1 MSVSTTNTT
10 NGIEIRLAA
19 YHNCDDVQL
28 FWRAVV
34 DGEEDA
40 PVSDCLGYVIE
51 RRRQKPN
58 GEWRPTEVL
67 RNRVSFSSDRD
78 EGEGTPAFLTR
89 PSNVWPFQR
98 YDWADHGANNGQTVM
113 YRVSAVVLP
122 DGGTVGESELQTVAD
137 SGWTEPITVSGETE
151 SGVSAYF
158 NRGFVMSQYVSRLAR
173 QNGWD
178 ALEIKDHIKELEE
191 PLRRFLAG
199 ELRVALL
206 GMLDEVIEDP
216 GLEFYAALYELA
228 DDELVERLRLLRG
241 RAHVVLANGSDKSG
255 DGNVSARGKLAEA
268 NVDVHNRML
277 GSKGLGH
284 NKFAVVVRRADEQ
297 ALKALTGSTNWAAT
311 GLCTQVNN
319 AIVFDDEEVAS
330 LYYEQW
336 KRLAEAGDDFPAE
349 LVEENAASP
358 RMTGNTEVW
367 FTRVRNPMPAGT
379 EPGADLLALI
389 DTVNNARRMILYV
402 MFQPGPEPLRSII
415 ERAKKDGII
424 VKGVVSTVPQSIREE
439 QFELAGT
446 DKDVK
451 VYKTAVVQPEGMGL
465 SFSAWVEE
473 VTREEFLTTNTH
485 EGVGHA
491 ITHSKMIVIDPLD
504 DDCAVITGSHN
515 FSKAASEKNDENFVI
530 VRGNRALAEAY
541 SVACLSTYA
550 HYRWRAFVKDKTEAG
565 EPIWDHL
572 SSSPEWQQEC
582 LTPEVKQTL
591 SAWCP

>member
-1 MSVSTTNTT
+1 MPVSTSNTT

-40 PVSDCLGYVIE
+40 PVPNCLGYMIE
-51 RRRQKPN
+51 RRRQAPN
-58 GEWRPTEVL
+58 GQWRPTEVL
-67 RNRVSFSSDRD
+67 RNRVSFSSERD

-98 YDWADHGANNGQTVM
+98 YDWADHGANNGQTVS

-137 SGWTEPITVSGETE
+137 SGWTEPITVSGETDG
-151 SGVSAYF
+151 GVSAYF

-255 DGNVSARGKLAEA
+255 DGNAPARGKLEEA
-268 NVDVHNRML
+268 NVDVRNRIL

-284 NKFAVVVRRADEQ
+284 NKFGVVVRRADEQ
-297 ALKALTGSTNWAAT
+297 ALKVLTGSTNWAAT

-319 AIVFDDEEVAS
+319 AIVFDDEEVAT
-330 LYYEQW
+330 LFYEQW

-349 LVEENAASP
+349 LVDDNAASP
-358 RMTGNTEVW
+358 RVAGNTEVW
-367 FTRVRNPMPAGT
+367 FTRVRNPMPPGT
-379 EPGADLLALI
+379 EPGADLAALI
-389 DTVNNARRMILYV
+389 AAVNNARRMILYV

-415 ERAKKDGII
+415 ERAKEGGII
-424 VKGVVSTVPQSIREE
+424 VKGVVSTVPQSIKEE

-451 VYKTAVVQPEGMGL
+451 VYRTAMVQPEGMRE
-465 SFSAWVEE
+465 SFSAWVGE
-473 VTREEFLTTNTH
+473 VTRDEFLTTNTH
-485 EGVGHA
+485 KGVGHA

-550 HYRWRAFVKDKTEAG
+550 HYRWRAYVKDKTEAG
-565 EPIWDHL
+565 KPVWDHL
-572 SSSPEWQQEC
+572 SNGPEWQQEC

>member
-10 NGIEIRLAA
+10 NGVEIRLAA

-28 FWRAVV
+28 FWRALA

-40 PVSDCLGYVIE
+40 PVPNCLGYMIE
-51 RRRQKPN
+51 RRRLGSDGQ
-58 GEWRPTEVL
+58 WRPTEVL
-67 RNRVSFSSDRD
+67 RNRVSFSGERV
-78 EGEGTPAFLTR
+78 EGEGTPAHMTR

-98 YDWADHGANNGQTVM
+98 YDWTDHGANHGQTVK

-122 DGGTVGESELQTVAD
+122 DGGAVGESELQAVAD
-137 SGWTEPITVSGETE
+137 SGWTEPITVSGETD
-151 SGVSAYF
+151 GGISAYF

-178 ALEIKDHIKELEE
+178 ALEIKEHIKELEE

-206 GMLDEVIEDP
+206 RMLDEVIEDP
-216 GLEFYAALYELA
+216 ALEFYAALYELT

-255 DGNVSARGKLAEA
+255 DGNASARARLVEA
-268 NVDVHNRML
+268 NVDVHHRML

-284 NKFAVVVRRADEQ
+284 NKFVVVVRRADER
-297 ALKALTGSTNWAAT
+297 ALKVLTGSTNWAAT

-319 AIVFDDEEVAS
+319 AIVFDDETVAG
-330 LYYEQW
+330 LFYEQW
-336 KRLAEAGDDFPAE
+336 KRLAEAGNGFPAE
-349 LVEENAASP
+349 LVEGNAASP
-358 RMTGNTEVW
+358 LVANNTEVW

-379 EPGADLLALI
+379 EPGADLAALI
-389 DTVNNARRMILYV
+389 DAVNNARRMILYV
-402 MFQPGPEPLRSII
+402 MFQPGTEPLSSII
-415 ERAKKDGII
+415 ERAKEGGMI

-439 QFELAGT
+439 QFELSGT
-446 DKDVK
+446 DQEVK
-451 VYKTAVVQPEGMGL
+451 VYRTAVVQPEGMGL

-473 VTREEFLTTNTH
+473 VTRKEFLTTSTH
-485 EGVGHA
+485 KGVGHA
-491 ITHSKMIVIDPLD
+491 ITHSKMIVIDPHD
-504 DDCAVITGSHN
+504 DDCVVITGSHN

-530 VRGNRALAEAY
+530 IRGNRALAEAY
-541 SVACLSTYA
+541 SVACLSTYG
-550 HYRWRAFVKDKTEAG
+550 HYRWRAYVKDKTEAG
-565 EPIWDHL
+565 EPFWHHL
-572 SSSPEWQQEC
+572 SSSPEWQQER

-591 SAWCP
+591 SAWRP

>member
-1 MSVSTTNTT
+1 MAVSTRNTT

-34 DGEEDA
+34 EEEEDA
-40 PVSDCLGYVIE
+40 PVPDCLGYVIE
-51 RRRQKPN
+51 RRRLGSDGQ
-58 GEWRPTEVL
+58 WRPTEVL
-67 RNRVSFSSDRD
+67 RNRVSFSSERA
-78 EGEGTPAFLTR
+78 EGEGTPAYMTR

-98 YDWADHGANNGQTVM
+98 YDWADHGANNGQTVR
-113 YRVSAVVLP
+113 YRVAAVVLP

-137 SGWTEPITVSGETE
+137 SGWTEPITVSGETDG
-151 SGVSAYF
+151 GVSAYF

-178 ALEIKDHIKELEE
+178 ALEIKSHIKEMEE
-191 PLRRFLAG
+191 PLRRFLSG

-216 GLEFYAALYELA
+216 GLELYAALYELA
-228 DDELVERLRLLRG
+228 DDELVGRLRLLRG

-255 DGNVSARGKLAEA
+255 DGNASAREKLVQDD
-268 NVDVHNRML
+268 VDVRHRML

-284 NKFAVVVRRADEQ
+284 NKFAVVVRRANKQ
-297 ALKALTGSTNWAAT
+297 ALKVLTGSTNWAAT

-319 AIVFDDEEVAS
+319 AIVFDDKAVAG

-336 KRLAEAGDDFPAE
+336 KRLAEAGDGFNAE
-349 LVEENAASP
+349 LVEGNAASP
-358 RMTGNTEVW
+358 HVAGNTEVW
-367 FTRVRNPMPAGT
+367 FTPVRDPLPPDT
-379 EPGADLLALI
+379 EPGADSAALI
-389 DTVNNARRMILYV
+389 DAVNNARRMILYV
-402 MFQPGPEPLRSII
+402 MFQPGSEPLRSII
-415 ERAKKDGII
+415 ERAKEGGII
-424 VKGVVSTVPQSIREE
+424 VKGVVSTVPKSIREE
-439 QFELAGT
+439 QFALAGT

-451 VYKTAVVQPEGMGL
+451 VYETAMVQPEGMVQ

-473 VTREEFLTTNTH
+473 VTRLEFLTTNTH
-485 EGVGHA
+485 KGIGHA

-550 HYRWRAFVKDKTEAG
+550 HYRWRAYVKDKTEAG
-565 EPIWDHL
+565 EAVWDHL
-572 SSSPEWQQEC
+572 SSGPEWQQEC

>member
-1 MSVSTTNTT
+1 MSVSTRNTA
-10 NGIEIRLAA
+10 GGVEVRLTA

-34 DGEEDA
+34 DGQEDA
-40 PVSDCLGYVIE
+40 PVPDCLGYVIE
-51 RRRQKPN
+51 RRRLGPN
-58 GEWRPTEVL
+58 GQWRPVEVL
-67 RNRVSFSSDRD
+67 RNRVSFSGERN
-78 EGEGTPAFLTR
+78 EAEGTPAYLTQ

-98 YDWADHGANNGQTVM
+98 YDWTDHGANNGQTVT
-113 YRVSAVVLP
+113 YRVSAVALP
-122 DGGTVGESELQTVAD
+122 DGGTAGESQLEPVGD
-137 SGWTEPITVSGETE
+137 SGWTGPITVSGETDG
-151 SGVSAYF
+151 GVSAYF

-178 ALEIKDHIKELEE
+178 ALEIKEHIKELEE

-206 GMLDEVIEDP
+206 RMLDEVIEDP
-216 GLEFYAALYELA
+216 GLELYAALYELA

-255 DGNVSARGKLAEA
+255 DGNAPARAKLEEA
-268 NVDVHNRML
+268 DVDVRKRML

-284 NKFAVVVRRADEQ
+284 NKFAVVARRADEQ
-297 ALKALTGSTNWAAT
+297 ALKVLTGSTNWAAT

-319 AIVFDDEEVAS
+319 AIVFDDRAVAE

-336 KRLAEAGDDFPAE
+336 KRLAVAGNGFPAK
-349 LVEENAASP
+349 LVEDNAASP
-358 RMTGNTEVW
+358 RAAGNTEVW
-367 FTRVRNPMPAGT
+367 FTRVRNPMPSGAA
-379 EPGADLLALI
+379 PGADIEALI
-389 DTVNNARRMILYV
+389 AAVNRAKQMILYV

-415 ERAKKDGII
+415 ERAKVDGII

-439 QFELAGT
+439 EFALTGT

-451 VYKTAVVQPEGMGL
+451 VYKTAVVQPEGMAL

-485 EGVGHA
+485 KGIGHA

-550 HYRWRAFVKDKTEAG
+550 HYRWRAYVKDKTAAG
-565 EPIWDHL
+565 KEVWDHL
-572 SSSPEWQQEC
+572 ASGPEWQQEC

-591 SAWCP
+591 ALWCP

>member
-1 MSVSTTNTT
+1 MSVSTSNTT

-28 FWRAVV
+28 FWRTVV

-40 PVSDCLGYVIE
+40 PVPDCLGYVIE
-51 RRRQKPN
+51 RRRLVSGDQ
-58 GEWRPTEVL
+58 WRPTEVL
-67 RNRVSFSSDRD
+67 RNRVSFSSERG
-78 EGEGTPAFLTR
+78 EGEGTPAYLTR

-98 YDWADHGANNGQTVM
+98 YDWTDHGANNGQTVS
-113 YRVSAVVLP
+113 YRVSAVVLS

-137 SGWTEPITVSGETE
+137 SGWTEPITVGGETDG
-151 SGVSAYF
+151 GVSAYF

-178 ALEIKDHIKELEE
+178 AVEIKDHIKELEE

-199 ELRVALL
+199 ELRMALL
-206 GMLDEVIEDP
+206 GMLDAVIEDP
-216 GLEFYAALYELA
+216 GLELYAALYELA

-255 DGNVSARGKLAEA
+255 DGNASARGKLAEA
-268 NVDVHNRML
+268 KVDVRNRIL

-284 NKFAVVVRRADEQ
+284 NKFAVVVRRADDQ
-297 ALKALTGSTNWAAT
+297 ALKVLTGSTNWAAT

-319 AIVFDDEEVAS
+319 AIVFDDEAVAG

-336 KRLAEAGDDFPAE
+336 KRLAEAGDGFPAE
-349 LVEENAASP
+349 LVEDNAASP
-358 RMTGNTEVW
+358 RMAGKTEVW
-367 FTRVRNPMPAGT
+367 FTRVRNPMPPDA

-389 DTVNNARRMILYV
+389 DAVNNARRMILYV

-415 ERAKKDGII
+415 ERAKEDGII
-424 VKGVVSTVPQSIREE
+424 VKGVVSTVPESIRKE
-439 QFELAGT
+439 QFALSGT
-446 DKDVK
+446 DKEVK
-451 VYKTAVVQPEGMGL
+451 VYETAMVQPEGMVQ

-473 VTREEFLTTNTH
+473 VTREEFLTTKTH

-504 DDCAVITGSHN
+504 DDCTVITGSHN
-515 FSKAASEKNDENFVI
+515 FSKAASEQNDENFVI

-550 HYRWRAFVKDKTEAG
+550 HYRWRAYVKDKTEAG
-565 EPIWDHL
+565 EDIWDHL
-572 SSSPEWQQEC
+572 SSGPEWQDEC